1 MFIAHMEN
9 VQEII
14 LKILIY
20 KIKTYQKNN
29 SKTELI
35 YFRVIQIFNVLYKY

>member
-1 MFIAHMEN
+1 MKIELTEKEFE
-9 VQEII
+9 I